1 MCNVLV
7 FIKPDNEHDDPKKDW
22 SKFKAGDV
30 VDIVEKDKF
39 PWGAA
44 IQGPKAL
51 GWWKVVVIPGVRK
64 EKLAHLLE
72 SGPMPFVSLLPLSP
86 VDTKHQKRLW
96 ALDVAQLKP
105 SMTLDELLAAAFQ
118 KPQQPNLSVIG

>member
-7 FIKPDNEHDDPKKDW
+7 FIKPDNEHDDAKLDW

-44 IQGPKAL
+44 VEGPTAL
-51 GWWKVVVIPGVRK
+51 GWWRSVVVPGVQK
-64 EKLAHLLE
+64 AHLAHLLE
-72 SGPMPFVSLLPLSP
+72 SGPLPFASLLPLSAAE
-86 VDTKHQKRLW
+86 VKHQKRLW
-96 ALDVAQLKP
+96 ALDPAQLQP
-105 SMTLDELLAAAFQ
+105 TMTLAEILVAAHQ
-118 KPQQPNLSVIG
+118 KPPYPNLSVIG